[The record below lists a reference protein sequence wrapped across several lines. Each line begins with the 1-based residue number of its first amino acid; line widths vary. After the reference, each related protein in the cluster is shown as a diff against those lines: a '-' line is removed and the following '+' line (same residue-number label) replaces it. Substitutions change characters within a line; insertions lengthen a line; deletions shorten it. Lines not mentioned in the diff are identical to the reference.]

1 MTSDTLSRATT
12 ATMTRLLP
20 GLLPQFA
27 SVTAVTSV
35 CLSLYFLLTMPPFIQ
50 GVDFY
55 YYTLISRDLAAGEID
70 VTPARYWYFP
80 GFYSFWRMVIS
91 ITPGD
96 LESLQWA
103 FCGVLFLNA
112 LLIGLIAWELIGV
125 WQIAALA
132 GSFYPFQAFLLEGF
146 FGTAEPVVT
155 LPFLIGLWAWA
166 RLVNRGYIIS
176 SLTALGVGL
185 GLAVFVK
192 QQGVLLVLGT
202 LGLLPPIRFF
212 KGSAVARIAPL
223 IVIPIS
229 ACTVFLCAMAIEGGG
244 LSAIKTGLGF
254 AKQYQADGLLADHL
268 SRVAALTGP
277 LTLLLAVSMALWM
290 YCLAVTR
297 ETSLITPNALAALGI
312 CVVSALIGASQ
323 FGTRG
328 YLHYALLSLPSA
340 ILAAAIGIGIMIRML
355 QTEVAR
361 RRTHYA
367 AVVLAIGLLILIGN
381 STPQFIRLVSEALA
395 ALPKDPPLTTLAKNY
410 QPICTH
416 VPAGSALLLIPPR
429 NNSVHWL
436 CGTKP
441 VAWKVKLD
449 WIPPSR
455 EDYLPTLTSNSPP
468 SVFMFSQA
476 VGPYEERFLRA
487 IDAEGL
493 RLDMIR
499 VGYREVL
506 TIPAGVLFQKQ

>member
-1 MTSDTLSRATT
+1 
-12 ATMTRLLP
+12 MTRLVP
-20 GLLPQFA
+20 GLLPQFL
-27 SVTAVTSV
+27 SVSAVTSV
-35 CLSLYFLLTMPPFIQ
+35 CLSLYFLLIMTPFIQ

-80 GFYSFWRMVIS
+80 GFYSFWRIIIAM
-91 ITPGD
+91 TPGD
-96 LESLQWA
+96 LESLQCA
-103 FCGVLFLNA
+103 FSGVLFLNA
-112 LLIGLIAWELIGV
+112 LLIGLIAWESLGV

-132 GSFYPFQAFLLEGF
+132 GSFYPLQALLLEGF

-155 LPFLIGLWAWA
+155 LPFFTGLWAWA
-166 RLVNRGYIIS
+166 RLVNRGYAIS
-176 SLTALGVGL
+176 ALTALGIGL

-192 QQGVLLVLGT
+192 QQGVLLVIGT
-202 LGLLPPIRFF
+202 LGLLPATRFL
-212 KGSAVARIAPL
+212 KGSAVARFAPL

-229 ACTVFLCAMAIEGGG
+229 ACAVFLCAMAVEGGG

-254 AKQYQADGLLADHL
+254 AKEYQADGSLVEHL
-268 SRVAALTGP
+268 SRVGVLTGP
-277 LTLLLAVSMALWM
+277 LTILLAVSMALWV

-297 ETSLITPNALAALGI
+297 ETSFTTTNAITALGI
-312 CVVSALIGASQ
+312 CVVSAFIGAFQ
-323 FGTRG
+323 FATRG

-340 ILAAAIGIGIMIRML
+340 ILAAAIGIGTVMRML
-355 QTEVAR
+355 QRPAVR
-361 RRTHYA
+361 RTTHYA
-367 AVVLAIGLLILIGN
+367 AAVLAVGLLVLIGN
-381 STPQFIRLVSEALA
+381 SIPQFTRLVSEALA
-395 ALPKDPPLTTLAKNY
+395 ALPKNPPRTTLADNY
-410 QPICTH
+410 QSICSH
-416 VPAGSALLLIPPR
+416 VPPGSALLLIPPR

-436 CGTKP
+436 CGTKS

-449 WIPPSR
+449 WTPPSK
-455 EDYLPTLTSNSPP
+455 EDYFPMLASSTPP

-493 RLDMIR
+493 RLDMMR

-506 TIPAGVLFQKQ
+506 TVPAGVLFQKQ

>member
-1 MTSDTLSRATT
+1 
-12 ATMTRLLP
+12 MTRLLP
-20 GLLPQFA
+20 GLLPQFM
-27 SVTAVTSV
+27 SVTAVTSI
-35 CLSLYFLLTMPPFIQ
+35 CLSVYVLLTMPPFVQ

-80 GFYSFWRMVIS
+80 GFYSFWRIIIS

-112 LLIGLIAWELIGV
+112 LLIGLTAWESIDV
-125 WQIAALA
+125 WQLAVLA
-132 GSFYPFQAFLLEGF
+132 GSFYPLQALLLEGF
-146 FGTAEPVVT
+146 SGTAEPVVT
-155 LPFLIGLWAWA
+155 LPFLTGLWAWT
-166 RLVNRGYIIS
+166 RLANRGYAIS
-176 SLTALGVGL
+176 ALTALGVGL

-192 QQGVLLVLGT
+192 QQGVLLLLGT
-202 LGLLPPIRFF
+202 VGSLPATRFF
-212 KGSAVARIAPL
+212 KGSVVARIAPL
-223 IVIPIS
+223 MVIPIS

-244 LSAIKTGLGF
+244 LSAIKAGLGF
-254 AKQYQADGLLADHL
+254 AKEYQADGLLMEHL

-277 LTLLLAVSMALWM
+277 LTILLAVTMALWM
-290 YCLAVTR
+290 YCLAVSR
-297 ETSLITPNALAALGI
+297 ETSLTTANALAALGI
-312 CVVSALIGASQ
+312 CIASALIGASQ
-323 FGTRG
+323 FATRG

-340 ILAAAIGIGIMIRML
+340 ILAAAIGIGTVMRML
-355 QTEVAR
+355 QRPAVR
-361 RRTHYA
+361 RTTHYA
-367 AVVLAIGLLILIGN
+367 AAVLAVGLLVLIGN
-381 STPQFIRLVSEALA
+381 SIPQFTRLVYEAFA
-395 ALPKDPPLTTLAKNY
+395 TLPKQPRLTTLADNY

-429 NNSVHWL
+429 NNGVHWL
-436 CGTKP
+436 CGTKS

-449 WIPPSR
+449 WTPPSK
-455 EDYLPTLTSNSPP
+455 EDYFPMLASSTPP

-493 RLDMIR
+493 RLDMMR

-506 TIPAGVLFQKQ
+506 TIPTGVLFQKQ